1 MEFCSMLCGSLDA
14 REVWG
19 RMYARVCMA
28 ESLAAHLSV
37 SQHCSS
43 TLLLSSLPVASDSL
57 RLCVLQRTR
66 ARFPSPPPSL
76 SDFHW
81 WCHPT
86 ISPSVTPFSS
96 RLQSFPASGPF
107 QWVGSC
113 KVHFSKVLK
122 NMRESTRKIPEEEVY
137 QAEVAEQAERFRARS
152 TSDSFRELSRVVRE
166 RRHLWLWLMRSEKS
180 GGRGVGEALV
190 SIGQDVRLCKVL
202 QAVVWIWAYILS
214 WGAILRTEW

>member
-1 MEFCSMLCGSLDA
+1 M
-14 REVWG
+14 
-19 RMYARVCMA
+19 
-28 ESLAAHLSV
+28 
-37 SQHCSS
+37 
-43 TLLLSSLPVASDSL
+43 
-57 RLCVLQRTR
+57 
-66 ARFPSPPPSL
+66 
-76 SDFHW
+76 
-81 WCHPT
+81 
-86 ISPSVTPFSS
+86 
-96 RLQSFPASGPF
+96 
-107 QWVGSC
+107 
-113 KVHFSKVLK
+113 HFSKVLK

-214 WGAILRTEW
+214 